1 MIKSLNLTKNLSR
14 NFSASEKLV
23 SALGLKDISGEVT
36 VIDTNK
42 LAPEQVRTLKQPFA
56 LEKDFDE
63 VMAKSAALYPGE
75 LSRNHKLLNN
85 YYSGW

>member
-1 MIKSLNLTKNLSR
+1 MIKSLNLSKNLSR
-14 NFSASEKLV
+14 NFSASNKLV
-23 SALGLKDISGEVT
+23 SSLGLKEISGEVT

-42 LAPEQVRTLKQPFA
+42 LAPEQVQTLKQPFT

-63 VMAKSAALYPGE
+63 VTVSAALYPGE

-85 YYSGW
+85 YYSSW